1 MCMQN
6 YHFFLKTVRSVLLRN
21 QYLFQRVFCSI
32 PNHKNPYLRDHKDE
46 IPESMKA
53 LRYLNKFFLK
63 YRYRFILGLLITVV
77 SKIFALQIPQLI
89 RDSLNIVEDYN
100 RDLITDIDIV
110 KSELFINILYII
122 GAALLSGLFTFMMR
136 QTLIV
141 MSRLIEFDL
150 KNEVFQKYE
159 NLSLNFYKRNRTGDL
174 MNRISEDIG
183 KVRMYFGPA
192 IMYTMNMLVL
202 FVIAIANMV
211 RIDTKLTLY
220 TLLPLP
226 VLSLSIYF
234 LSRVINQRSNI
245 VQQYLSKLTTFAQ
258 ETFSG
263 INVVKAYSIE
273 GFTSD
278 SFTDLAV
285 TSRDKNIAL
294 YKAQALFFPA
304 MILLIGISNLLVI
317 YVGGMQYIEGEIN
330 NIGVIAEF
338 IIYVNMLTWP
348 VAVVGW
354 VTSIV
359 QQAEVSQR
367 RINEFLE
374 ETPDILN
381 YQKKNTPV
389 KGKIEFRDVSFTY
402 EDTEIQALKGV
413 SFTIE
418 QGKTLAI
425 LGKTG
430 SGKSTIAALIPRM
443 YDVSKGEVLID
454 NRPIRNLNLNDLR
467 DSIGFVPQDAF
478 LFSDS
483 VKNNI
488 RIGKESATYQE
499 IREAAKA
506 AYVLHNIEG
515 FQNGFD
521 TLVGERGV
529 TLSGGQKQR
538 VSIARALIAD
548 PEILIF
554 DDCLSAVDTE
564 TEEVILRNLEEA
576 TKGKTTVI
584 ISHRPSS
591 AKNADHIIVIDQGRI
606 VQSGTH
612 EELISQIGYY
622 QEIYNQQ
629 LEEKLGGQDN

>member
-1 MCMQN
+1 M
-6 YHFFLKTVRSVLLRN
+6 R
-21 QYLFQRVFCSI
+21 
-32 PNHKNPYLRDHKDE
+32 
-46 IPESMKA
+46 A
-53 LRYLNKFFLK
+53 LRYLNKFFIK
-63 YRYRFILGLLITVV
+63 YRYRFFFGLLITVV

-89 RDSLNIVEDYN
+89 RDSLNVVEDYN
-100 RDLITDIDIV
+100 RDLVTDLDIV
-110 KSELFINILYII
+110 KSQLLINIIYIV
-122 GAALLSGLFTFMMR
+122 GAALLSGFFTFMMR

-159 NLSLNFYKRNRTGDL
+159 DLSLNFYKRNRTGDL

-202 FVIAIANMV
+202 FVIAIANML

-220 TLLPLP
+220 TLAPLP

-234 LSRVINQRSNI
+234 LSRVINERSNV

-273 GFTSD
+273 SFTSG
-278 SFTDLAV
+278 SFSELAME
-285 TSRDKNIAL
+285 SRDKNIAL

-317 YVGGMQYIEGEIN
+317 YVGGMQYIRGEIN

-374 ETPDILN
+374 EKPDIRN
-381 YQKKNTPV
+381 YQENHTPV
-389 KGKIEFRDVSFTY
+389 EGKIEFRNVSFTY
-402 EDTEIQALKGV
+402 EDTDIQALNDV

-430 SGKSTIAALIPRM
+430 SGNSTIAALIPRM
-443 YDVSKGEVLID
+443 YDVDRGEVLID
-454 NRPIRNLNLNDLR
+454 NRPIRNLNLKDLR
-467 DSIGFVPQDAF
+467 DSIGYVPQDAF

-483 VKNNI
+483 IKNNI
-488 RIGKESATYQE
+488 RIGKEDASDEE
-499 IREAAKA
+499 IRKAAEA

-515 FQNGFD
+515 FQDGFD

-564 TEEVILRNLEEA
+564 TEEVILSNLGEA

-591 AKNADHIIVIDQGRI
+591 VKNADHIIVLDQGRI

-612 EELISQIGYY
+612 EELVSQTGYY
-622 QEIYNQQ
+622 QDIYNQQ
-629 LEEKLGGQDN
+629 LEEKLSGHKD

>member
-1 MCMQN
+1 
-6 YHFFLKTVRSVLLRN
+6 
-21 QYLFQRVFCSI
+21 
-32 PNHKNPYLRDHKDE
+32 
-46 IPESMKA
+46 MKA

-63 YRYRFILGLLITVV
+63 YRYRFFLGLMITVV

-89 RDSLNIVEDYN
+89 RDSLNVVEDYN
-100 RDLITDIDIV
+100 RDMITDLDIV
-110 KSELFINILYII
+110 KSELLMNIIYII
-122 GAALLSGLFTFMMR
+122 GAALLSGFFTFMMR

-150 KNEVFQKYE
+150 KNEVFEKYE

-202 FVIAIANMV
+202 FVIAIANMI

-226 VLSLSIYF
+226 ILSLSIYF
-234 LSRVINQRSNI
+234 LSRVINERSNI

-304 MILLIGISNLLVI
+304 MLLLIGISNLLVI
-317 YVGGMQYIEGEIN
+317 YVGGMQYIDGEIN

-402 EDTEIQALKGV
+402 EDTEIQALNGV

-443 YDVSKGEVLID
+443 YDAGQGDILID
-454 NRPIRNLNLNDLR
+454 DRPIRELNLKDLR
-467 DSIGFVPQDAF
+467 ESIGYVPQDAF

-483 VKNNI
+483 IKNNI
-488 RIGKESATYQE
+488 RIGKEDASDEE
-499 IREAAKA
+499 IRRAAES

-515 FQNGFD
+515 FQDGFD

-538 VSIARALIAD
+538 VSIARALIAE

-564 TEEVILRNLEEA
+564 TEEVILRNLGDA
-576 TKGKTTVI
+576 TRGKTTVI

-591 AKNADHIIVIDQGRI
+591 VKNADHIIVLDHGRI

-612 EELISQIGYY
+612 EELISEIGYY
-622 QEIYNQQ
+622 QDIYNQQ
-629 LEEKLGGQDN
+629 LEEKLSGHDG